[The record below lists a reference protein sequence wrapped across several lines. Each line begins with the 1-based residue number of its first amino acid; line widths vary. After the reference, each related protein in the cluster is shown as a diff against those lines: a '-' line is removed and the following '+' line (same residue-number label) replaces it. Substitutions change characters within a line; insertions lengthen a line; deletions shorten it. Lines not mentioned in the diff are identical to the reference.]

1 MAYTTRM
8 PLLARRGGDAI
19 LQASRFM
26 ADLGP
31 SAPAVILGSAW
42 RQVFKRS
49 YAGLMD
55 GGFAW
60 AAFAGEGV
68 GGTAGWNW
76 EAAPSGRRG
85 NGRRKRAAS
94 GERAELAGGER
105 VECAE
110 AISEFGGGEALL
122 AVEAAEEI
130 ARRPFALL
138 RVALDA
144 ARDEV
149 AVRIA
154 AETHARHN
162 MIETLL
168 RRGKPAQTVKTEAAL
183 AGVDGLAKHASL
195 QEVGILERHSLG
207 VQRSGGAV
215 DAHGVAT
222 VPGLGGNRAAGDSG
236 ANLVRQADLDEMS
249 GLGTFD

>member
-1 MAYTTRM
+1 MTV
-8 PLLARRGGDAI
+8 ARELCHGRLDAG
-19 LQASRFM
+19 R
-26 ADLGP
+26 
-31 SAPAVILGSAW
+31 
-42 RQVFKRS
+42 
-49 YAGLMD
+49 
-55 GGFAW
+55 

-68 GGTAGWNW
+68 GGAAGGNW
-76 EAAPSGRRG
+76 DAL
-85 NGRRKRAAS
+85 KRAATDRS

-105 VECAE
+105 VEGAE
-110 AISEFGGGEALL
+110 AIGEFGGGEALF
-122 AVEAAEEI
+122 AVEAAEEV
-130 ARRPFALL
+130 ARGTFALL

-195 QEVGILERHSLG
+195 QQVGILERHSLG
-207 VQRSGGAV
+207 VRRSGGAV

-222 VPGLGGNRAAGDSG
+222 VPGLGGNRAAVDSG
-236 ANLVRQADLDEMS
+236 ANLVGQADLDEMA